1 MKQIKKVEGDR
12 HAIIV
17 CDPLDTRDYIE
28 VKMPDVYS
36 MQVPID
42 KKMATLMVVALSEYI
57 ASPEVKRT
65 KRAISGKRDPV
76 VVDSVSG
83 AIFEAVD
90 TLMAPNA
97 RRLQTLIGKEKRGAL
112 LTKDLQR
119 PPIDHKKVLD
129 YVVGTGKTVNIN
141 LAKGQEFTLNLART
155 ICTGLGSKFGGLC
168 DKSSRIKSHKIK
180 VVGDSLEECVKK
192 AMTHIRVDVAEH
204 DYYEG
209 VGRSALTKFL
219 KGSEIYFRAIS
230 LKGKSLANGEKLT
243 LELTIYFKPVEKK
256 VKNGTSK
263 I

>member
-1 MKQIKKVEGDR
+1 MKEIKKVEGDR

-42 KKMATLMVVALSEYI
+42 KKMATLMIVALSEYI

-65 KRAISGKRDPV
+65 KRTISGKRNPV
-76 VVDSVSG
+76 VLDASG

-90 TLMAPNA
+90 SLMAPNA
-97 RRLQTLIGKEKRGAL
+97 RRLQTLIGKEKRAAL
-112 LTKDLQR
+112 TSKDLQR

-141 LAKGQEFTLNLART
+141 LAKAQEFTVNLAKT
-155 ICTGLGSKFGGLC
+155 ICSVAGSKFGSLC
-168 DKSSRIKSHKIK
+168 DKRGKIKSHKIK
-180 VVGDSLEECVKK
+180 IKDQSLDACIRRAASE
-192 AMTHIRVDVAEH
+192 IRVVAQE
-204 DYYEG
+204 YKEEI
-209 VGRSALTKFL
+209 GRYALTKFL
-219 KGSEIYFRAIS
+219 KNSEIHFRVINHQRLGNDFTLAI
-230 LKGKSLANGEKLT
+230 E
-243 LELTIYFKPVEKK
+243 IYFKPIEKK
-256 VKNGTSK
+256 VKHGTSK